1 MELTSITQQLLQEL
15 AAVPETGETSP
26 PNKAFL
32 EKVISILEDKMVPPY
47 DRVLLACVVTDLM
60 SSIRYALPT
69 PPPANP
75 APANPVLHHCVLD
88 PQRSEIREGSIDVGG
103 HVNVL
108 ASISSFTK
116 YKEVYDESSFFF
128 F

>member
-26 PNKAFL
+26 TNRAFL
-32 EKVISILEDKMVPPY
+32 ERVISILENNTVPPY

-75 APANPVLHHCVLD
+75 ILYHCVLD